1 VAAVHHA
8 RLWQFVVALAEALQA
23 NRETDAFFGRL
34 EDDEGRGLAGAQLLE
49 QIVIDDHLREG
60 STMSSRRGER
70 FARVGIDAII
80 ELIIKGGACAIVVT
94 SLMASAST

>member
-1 VAAVHHA
+1 
-8 RLWQFVVALAEALQA
+8 
-23 NRETDAFFGRL
+23 
-34 EDDEGRGLAGAQLLE
+34 LLE

-80 ELIIKGGACAIVVT
+80 ELIVKGGACAIVVT